1 MCMIA
6 ALPYYILRPTPGRT
20 RIGFLTRVSVL
31 FSKKK
36 IYTHPRLSPYRGA
49 TTAAW
54 AWGVAHIDSC
64 GMRTCAA
71 GYTAGI
77 HRPAPGVNGHGA
89 GPCSIQHRQVNF
101 YTSKAKRPL
110 QALCVRASEAKRL
123 YLTGNPQRT
132 QVPVRVNRLCNG
144 RGRQPLIFATTT

>member
-1 MCMIA
+1 MYDSGLAVLYLKTYPWANPDRIFNAGFC
-6 ALPYYILRPTPGRT
+6 AL
-20 RIGFLTRVSVL
+20 F
-31 FSKKK
+31 KKK

-54 AWGVAHIDSC
+54 AWGVAHIDAC

-77 HRPAPGVNGHGA
+77 YRPAPGVNGHGA
-89 GPCSIQHRQVNF
+89 EPCSIQHRQVNF